1 MIGLVKEV
9 NKMADTYTVYDDRTN
24 EIVARGT
31 YAEIEDY
38 AENPGRYS
46 VVSNLNG
53 ICVNK
58 D

>member
-1 MIGLVKEV
+1 
-9 NKMADTYTVYDDRTN
+9 MADTYTVYDDRTN